1 MRTAR
6 LGAVT
11 KMRLAA
17 IATALAGVVT
27 LGVVFAFQTLPAV
40 SAARGCMPDEAVL
53 LFEVARTTRDLEAVF
68 GPADGACRAKVVA
81 AMDAINTLDV
91 WVFIPAYTAFVSFA
105 ALFLSGGRIGAL
117 TLAAIGMAVSALGC
131 DYLETF
137 NLLGY
142 TPELTPAP
150 ESLAQTASA
159 AWLKFFALGLNGLAL
174 AGLCFTTAP
183 RRWILGALLCLPVI
197 GVALMFADLRF
208 IQAQTLGFFLG
219 WTPLLAMAAKTA
231 ITGRA

>member
-1 MRTAR
+1 MST
-6 LGAVT
+6 
-11 KMRLAA
+11 RLAA

-27 LGVVFAFQTLPAV
+27 LGVVFAFQTLPEV
-40 SAARGCMPDEAVL
+40 TAAGGCMPDQAVL
-53 LFEVARTTRDLEAVF
+53 LFEVARTAADLEAVF
-68 GPADGACRAKVVA
+68 GPADGVCRAKVVA

-105 ALFLSGGRIGAL
+105 ALFLSSGRVSAL
-117 TLAAIGMAVSALGC
+117 TVAAIGMAVSALRC

-137 NLLGY
+137 NLLSY
-142 TPELTPAP
+142 TPELTPTL
-150 ESLAQTASA
+150 ENLAQTASA

-174 AGLCFTTAP
+174 AGLCFTAAP
-183 RRWILGALLCLPVI
+183 RRWILGVLLCLPVI
-197 GVALMFADLRF
+197 GVALMFADLRI

-219 WTPLLAMAAKTA
+219 WTPLLVLAGKTA